1 MTHSQLSLFPD
12 QLPDGLLYRSDYL
25 TVADEAALV
34 ASIGDA
40 PWRAD
45 LKRRV
50 QHYGYRYDYKARQA
64 HRADYL
70 GPMPEWLDPVLAKL
84 CEDGLFV
91 QRPDQ
96 VIVNEYLPGQGIS
109 AHVDC
114 EPCFGD
120 RIASISLLGGCM
132 MAFTELGTTKTAEVY
147 LEPCSILLMHGPA
160 RSKWTHAIPARKS
173 DTLSGGAV
181 LRTRRISLTCRT
193 MRFS

>member
-1 MTHSQLSLFPD
+1 MTHSQLSLFPG
-12 QLPDGLLYRSDYL
+12 QLPDGLLYRSGYL
-25 TVADEAALV
+25 TGAEEAVLV
-34 ASIGDA
+34 ARIDDA
-40 PWRAD
+40 PWRTD

-64 HRADYL
+64 RREDYL
-70 GPMPEWLDPVLAKL
+70 GPLPEWLDPILAKL
-84 CEDGLFV
+84 CTDGLFI

-120 RIASISLLGGCM
+120 SIVSISLLGGCTM
-132 MAFTELGTTKTAEVY
+132 VFAELGTTKTAHVY
-147 LEPCSILLMHGPA
+147 LEPCSMLHMHGPA

-173 DTLSGGAV
+173 DALSGGAV